1 MQNWKRFLYLLAVA
15 VFGLAGVARA
25 EVLSVVF
32 LQEKYSLEEK
42 WGNESLWRN
51 EYTVDVPDPAF
62 QRRVRVWEITQDG
75 LSAQEAAQ
83 YILRM
88 AAPQGRFSTWD
99 LNENEVMLTFF
110 GGEPG
115 DNRAPYVT
123 PAFNAWKIVKSK
135 CGAVAVGFV
144 FAAYSTLGDA
154 QEDMRRSIVFARTVQ
169 KGQQD
174 WLSDLQHLPVP
185 PVWQ

>member
-32 LQEKYSLEEK
+32 LQEKYSLEER
-42 WGNESLWRN
+42 WGNDSLWRN

-83 YILRM
+83 
-88 AAPQGRFSTWD
+88 
-99 LNENEVMLTFF
+99 
-110 GGEPG
+110 
-115 DNRAPYVT
+115 
-123 PAFNAWKIVKSK
+123 
-135 CGAVAVGFV
+135 
-144 FAAYSTLGDA
+144 
-154 QEDMRRSIVFARTVQ
+154 
-169 KGQQD
+169 
-174 WLSDLQHLPVP
+174 
-185 PVWQ
+185 